1 MWGAAVSAIYSISE
15 LLWVGYVLL
24 FMWLLVKNSKD
35 LSAVMSVGCWCIT
48 DLASLALTPILY
60 AAIVNGAL
68 PSESWYA
75 SFIVLNAFSAVLLLA
90 AHNWVGINIS
100 KLASCVIGFLLILS
114 AIHAIRCVDRSM
126 HDALAMFY
134 RYSVMSLKILA
145 LFSLA
150 KLVSNT
156 TRSSSGY
163 FN

>member
-68 PSESWYA
+68 PS
-75 SFIVLNAFSAVLLLA
+75 VLNAFSAVLLLA